1 MPELDLPKA
10 IDRIK
15 LLLNDDNLENP
26 NTMFDCLAEIELLCR
41 DAMAAHSVT
50 ELLRVSE
57 QELKNDYEAA
67 A

>member
-10 IDRIK
+10 IDQIK
-15 LLLNDDNLENP
+15 QLLSDRNLENS
-26 NTMFDCLAEIELLCR
+26 NKMFDCLAEVELLCR

-50 ELLRVSE
+50 ELLRASE
-57 QELKNDYEAA
+57 QELKNDYDAA